1 MITGEIRRALEE
13 VYEDAHA
20 SGEGEEPIPLADPLH
35 QSPRCIE
42 PLRGVGSALR
52 LPRVLGEVTT
62 VGQRVTVNACATVGL
77 ALQLAHCPTS
87 SGSTRDRM
95 KSPSGV

>member
-1 MITGEIRRALEE
+1 MVTGEIRRGLEK
-13 VYEDAHA
+13 VYEDAHG
-20 SGEGEEPIPLADPLH
+20 SGEGEEPIPSSDARQQP
-35 QSPRCIE
+35 PRDIE
-42 PLRGVGSALR
+42 PLGGVGSALR
-52 LPRVLGEVTT
+52 LPRFLGKVTT